1 MGRLVVLFAKTGT
14 GKTSLINAGVR
25 PLLEDRGYET
35 FLIRV
40 QEEFFLFAV
49 RVNPEEAWRFIADL
63 YHDDDSSVHIVLSM
77 REEFFV
83 ELDMFRDE
91 FPDIFGEDSSLRLG
105 WFDESQA
112 RETITRP
119 ALTHGVT
126 VDPKLVDALGEPS
139 VTANVAQQM
148 LSKRLEEDLERV
160 RTNEQLTPLQQVL
173 PRLRTDRRTK
183 RVWGFP
189 GLREALAAD
198 EATLREL
205 VDQLAQSHLL
215 RVII

>member
-63 YHDDDSSVHIVLSM
+63 ADIYHDDDSSVHIVLSM

-91 FPDIFGEDSSLRLG
+91 FPDI
-105 WFDESQA
+105 
-112 RETITRP
+112 RP

-173 PRLRTDRRTK
+173 PRLRTDRGTK